1 MPCVGGTIPEQQF
14 SPIRWATHHPFTGL
28 ALLIALVVG
37 YLAVTELA
45 LAVGYL
51 AVSWFLAEFRART
64 QEDQEEGGQP

>member
-14 SPIRWATHHPFTGL
+14 SPIRWATHHPFTGF

-51 AVSWFLAEFRART
+51 AVSRFLPWYSSGLASEQGGAR
-64 QEDQEEGGQP
+64 